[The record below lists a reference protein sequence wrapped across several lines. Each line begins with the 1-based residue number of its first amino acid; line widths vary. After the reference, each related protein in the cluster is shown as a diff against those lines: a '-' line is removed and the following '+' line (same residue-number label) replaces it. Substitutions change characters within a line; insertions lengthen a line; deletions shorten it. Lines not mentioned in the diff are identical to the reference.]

1 MKYYD
6 QLSDLETELIRLET
20 LSSLVSVISC
30 GFENAANP
38 KDLQNTMYILEENIQ
53 SINDNL
59 RSKFDDLWSCVR
71 DDSDIMDDEFDD
83 EDDGQM
89 ELNLNDNI
97 TIGDIE
103 YDFKP
108 LDNVMNTWTK

>member
-30 GFENAANP
+30 GFENFVNP

-59 RSKFDDLWSCVR
+59 RSKFDNLWSCVR
-71 DDSDIMDDEFDD
+71 DDSDIMDDE
-83 EDDGQM
+83 DDGQM
-89 ELNLNDNI
+89 ELDF
-97 TIGDIE
+97 GDQTHC
-103 YDFKP
+103 DFQP
-108 LDNVMNTWTK
+108 LDDVMDKWAKS

>member
-38 KDLQNTMYILEENIQ
+38 KDLQNTMSVLEENIQ
-53 SINDNL
+53 SINDSL
-59 RSKFDDLWSCVR
+59 RDKFDYLWTCVR
-71 DDSDIMDDEFDD
+71 NDSDPLEDPFEDEFD
-83 EDDGQM
+83 EEDGQT
-89 ELNLNDNI
+89 ELDF
-97 TIGDIE
+97 GDQTN
-103 YDFKP
+103 YDFQP
-108 LDNVMNTWTK
+108 LDTVMDKWAKS

>member
-6 QLSDLETELIRLET
+6 QLSDLESELIRLET

-30 GFENAANP
+30 GFENYANP

-71 DDSDIMDDEFDD
+71 DDSDIMDDEFDE
-83 EDDGQM
+83 EDDQK
-89 ELNLNDNI
+89 ELDF
-97 TIGDIE
+97 GDQTN
-103 YDFKP
+103 YDFQP
-108 LDNVMNTWTK
+108 LDTVMDKWAKS